1 MNRHRER
8 RGPWRDDNQNNR
20 SNHASCI
27 AAQTTRMVP
36 GVCGGMAEY
45 FNVDVSLIRVLFVVL
60 TVLGGSRP
68 SDLPR
73 DVDPG
78 PRPSKAK
85 PSTGG

>member
-1 MNRHRER
+1 MEGRQSEQPQPLQPRKLY
-8 RGPWRDDNQNNR
+8 RG
-20 SNHASCI
+20 
-27 AAQTTRMVP
+27 QTTRMVP

-45 FNVDVSLIRVLFVVL
+45 FNLDVSPIRVLFVVL

-68 SDLPR
+68 SDLPG